1 MALDGKVL
9 SRALDRYEDAR
20 RHREEETRR
29 LRRKIYSL
37 DPAIEE
43 LDARLRA
50 TVALAAANA
59 LSGGGDPVKAV
70 EAIQEQNLALQEQRA
85 RRIAELGYPRDCI
98 DDLPLCPHCGDRGF
112 AGTRPCSCLMVFYA
126 QEQKKE
132 LSRLLDLQG
141 ESFENFRLDYYDR
154 QPDAVTG
161 ISPRQHMQ
169 MVQLA
174 CRRYAETFA
183 NIGENL
189 LLSGA
194 PGLGK
199 TFLSACIASVV
210 SDRGYVGTKPCSC
223 LMRYY
228 AQEQKKELSRLLDLQ
243 GESFE
248 SFRLDYYDQ
257 RPDGETGISPRQHMQ
272 MVQLACRRYAET
284 FANTGENLLLSGAPG
299 LGKTF
304 LSACIASVVSDRG
317 SSVVYDT
324 ALNVCARFEEARF
337 GRRGD
342 MDAAEGDVRRYLN
355 CDLLILDD
363 LGTELTTAYTVSV
376 FYELINSRMRSRKS
390 TVISTNLSL
399 EEISRRYSPQIAS
412 RLEGVYENLKFYG
425 QDIRLLKKAE
435 G

>member
-9 SRALDRYEDAR
+9 SRALDRFENDR
-20 RHREEETRR
+20 RRREEETRR
-29 LRRKIYSL
+29 LRRKLYGL

-70 EAIQEQNLALQEQRA
+70 EAIQEENLALQEQRA
-85 RRIAELGYPRDCI
+85 RRIANLGYPRDCI
-98 DDLPLCPHCGDRGF
+98 DDLPLCPHCG
-112 AGTRPCSCLMVFYA
+112 
-126 QEQKKE
+126 
-132 LSRLLDLQG
+132 
-141 ESFENFRLDYYDR
+141 
-154 QPDAVTG
+154 
-161 ISPRQHMQ
+161 
-169 MVQLA
+169 
-174 CRRYAETFA
+174 
-183 NIGENL
+183 
-189 LLSGA
+189 
-194 PGLGK
+194 
-199 TFLSACIASVV
+199 
-210 SDRGYVGTKPCSC
+210 DRGYVGTKPCSC

-317 SSVVYDT
+317 YSVVYDT

-342 MDAAEGDVRRYLN
+342 MDAAEADVRRYLN

-376 FYELINSRMRSRKS
+376 FYELINSRMRSGKS
-390 TVISTNLSL
+390 TVISTNLSS

-412 RLEGVYENLKFYG
+412 RLEGAYENLKFYG